1 MENSDANLQASKAR
15 LESRMSAARS
25 ANSSSQDERY
35 DNRMNP
41 EIYQHAYVKHL
52 SRLQLS
58 TKHSKMSST
67 ALDLQEFGKAR
78 LCLLDAE
85 LTAETASTA
94 ILLASASPTRLSRAG
109 LAILN
114 LVITSWRTGLGGK
127 TVLELEQDHAIGN
140 RGEIGEHG
148 IRVGDIV
155 RVGEQPKGGE
165 KKKEKAGLEKKSL
178 EGVVVRVG
186 QKSVQVAIDRDEEVV
201 NALGGRL
208 WV

>member
-1 MENSDANLQASKAR
+1 M
-15 LESRMSAARS
+15 
-25 ANSSSQDERY
+25 
-35 DNRMNP
+35 P
-41 EIYQHAYVKHL
+41 
-52 SRLQLS
+52 
-58 TKHSKMSST
+58 ST
-67 ALDLQEFGKAR
+67 AVDLQEFAKAQ

-114 LVITSWRTGLGGK
+114 LVITSQRTGLGGK

-155 RVGEQPKGGE
+155 RVGEQPKGAE
-165 KKKEKAGLEKKSL
+165 KKKEKAGLERKSL

-186 QKSVQVAIDRDEEVV
+186 QKSVQVALDRDEEVV
-201 NALGGRL
+201 DALGGRL